1 MEEIVSYLIK
11 LSDGK
16 FQLLNSMYDITL
28 KQGKALKENNVEL
41 LNKAIGEKQDIIER
55 IDILDKEFLE
65 KYELVKRGLG
75 IENIE
80 KLTEEPVI
88 GFKSLQS
95 KIRDIMDMLDKIR
108 QVDDSNVKQ
117 AKINMDESKK
127 HLQNVRVGKKA
138 YSLYNRKPM
147 EGASIFLDK
156 KE

>member
-127 HLQNVRVGKKA
+127 QLQNVRVGKKA
-138 YSLYNRKPM
+138 YSSYNKKPM

>member
-80 KLTEEPVI
+80 KLTEPVI

-95 KIRDIMDMLDKIR
+95 KIRDIMDMLNKIR

-127 HLQNVRVGKKA
+127 HLQNVRIGKKA
-138 YSLYNRKPM
+138 YSSYNRKPM

>member
-16 FQLLNSMYDITL
+16 FQLLNSMYDITV
-28 KQGKALKENNVEL
+28 KQGKALKENNLEL

-65 KYELVKRGLG
+65 KYELVKKGLG
-75 IENIE
+75 VHNIE
-80 KLTEEPVI
+80 KFTEEPVN
-88 GFKSLQS
+88 GFKTLQS
-95 KIRDIMDMLDKIR
+95 KISNIMDIIDKIR

-127 HLQNVRVGKKA
+127 QLQNVRVGKKA
-138 YSLYNRKPM
+138 YSSYNKKPM